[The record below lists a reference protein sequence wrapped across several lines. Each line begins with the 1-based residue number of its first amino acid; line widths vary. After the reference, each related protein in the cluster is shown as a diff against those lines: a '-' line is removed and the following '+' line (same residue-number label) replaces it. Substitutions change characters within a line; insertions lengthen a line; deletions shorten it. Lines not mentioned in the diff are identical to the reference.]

1 MNPIIPNEKEKEA
14 LALFYNK
21 FYDLFDEITHDDFFT
36 KNERLRF
43 LILKEAFSVY
53 KEVLSYEPVKD
64 YLQWMKK
71 GGRPIFDGLIADN
84 LFSFIRNLLSHF
96 PVFDT
101 WNEVY
106 ITKDLATWSKPGQI
120 NNFLKKGMQL
130 RIDGKASI
138 EYRIWEEKTRKM
150 TYFSVNFPE
159 KYDDNRIYLK
169 NIITEEVG
177 SKFCMAL
184 MRQILDSQIENPES
198 PTIKIMSQVYVPTTC
213 F

>member
-1 MNPIIPNEKEKEA
+1 MSPIIPNEKEKEA
-14 LALFYNK
+14 LTLFYNK

-36 KNERLRF
+36 KNARLRF

-53 KEVLSYEPVKD
+53 KEVLSYKPVKN

-71 GGRPIFDGLIADN
+71 GGRPIFNGFIADN

-96 PVFDT
+96 PIFDT
-101 WNEVY
+101 WDEVY

-120 NNFLKKGMQL
+120 SNFLKKGIQL

-138 EYRIWEEKTRKM
+138 KYRIWEEKTRKM

-159 KYDDNRIYLK
+159 QYDDNRIYLK
-169 NIITEEVG
+169 DIITEEVG

-184 MRQILDSQIENPES
+184 MRQVLDAQIENPEN
-198 PTIKIMSQVYVPTTC
+198 PTIIIMSQVYVPATNL
-213 F
+213 